1 MRVLVTGATGFI
13 GSSVARVLLEAGCEV
28 CALVRPDADD
38 RAISGLPIERRTG
51 DVRDAASVSAAMRGC
66 RHVYHVAA
74 LYTYWTRRPAD
85 IYETNVTGTRHVLSA
100 AQAERVERVVYTSS
114 VATLGLRTNGA
125 PADEETPA
133 TLADMVSDYK
143 RSKFLAERV
152 ALAFVEE
159 GLPVVIVN
167 PSTPVG
173 IRDLKPTPTGRVVL
187 DFITGRMPA
196 YVDTS
201 LNIVDVED
209 VAVGHWLAAQK
220 GEVGRRYIL
229 GNRNMTMKEILE
241 ALSDISGKP
250 VPRVRLPLWAA
261 MLFAYGDTAL
271 ARLLP
276 AHVPRATPDTVRL
289 ARKHMV
295 FDASRAVR
303 ELGLPQ
309 TDPCEAL
316 RKAVH
321 WFGHPVG
328 PRS

>member
-13 GSSVARVLLEAGCEV
+13 GSSVVRVLIDAGCQV
-28 CALVRPDADD
+28 RALVRAGADT
-38 RAISGLPIERRTG
+38 RAIEGLPVELCAG
-51 DVRDAASVSAAMRGC
+51 DVRDAESVRAAVRGC

-74 LYTYWTRRPAD
+74 LYTYWTRHPAD
-85 IYETNVTGTRHVLSA
+85 IYTTNVDGTRNVLA
-100 AQAERVERVVYTSS
+100 AAEAEGIERFVHTSS
-114 VATLGLRTNGA
+114 VATLGLHANGT

-143 RSKFLAERV
+143 RSKFLAEQV
-152 ALAFVEE
+152 ALDFAKR

-173 IRDLKPTPTGRVVL
+173 VRDIKPTPTGRIVL
-187 DFITGRMPA
+187 DFINGRMPA

-241 ALSDISGKP
+241 VLARITGRP
-250 VPRVRLPLWAA
+250 APRVRLPLWVA
-261 MLFAYGDTAL
+261 MAFAHWDTAL
-271 ARLLP
+271 ARVLP
-276 AHVPRATPDTVRL
+276 SHVPRATPDTVRL
-289 ARKHMV
+289 AHKAMV
-295 FDASRAVR
+295 FDPSRAVR

-309 TDPCEAL
+309 SDPCEAL
-316 RKAVH
+316 RKAVD
-321 WFGHPVG
+321 WFRQSGLT
-328 PRS
+328 RS